1 MNTTSKIP
9 QHVAIIMDGNGR
21 WAKKQGLARI
31 LGHQKGVE
39 TIREIVRAA
48 RDWNVKYLTLYAFS
62 KENWA
67 RPKREVDFLMNLL
80 SAYLDS
86 ELEELK
92 NSSVRFNVIG
102 RIEELPLNIQKKID
116 RNIEE
121 MKMNKGLVL
130 TLALNYSSRVEIID
144 AARRLCEKVSSGA
157 LKPEEISESHF
168 ERELYTGGMP
178 DPDLLIRTSGEL
190 RVSNF
195 LLWQISYTEIYVSE
209 KFWPDFTKEDFA
221 QALKAYQKRERRF
234 GRSEA
239 VRSAHDY

>member
-116 RNIEE
+116 RNVEE
-121 MKMNKGLVL
+121 MKTNKGLVL